1 MAFLATLTLGAC
13 GNDAAPDASAQSTLD
28 TGETSGTDPDEHHD
42 HEDHGEDDHSDDDHA
57 DHDDHDDH
65 DDDHKDHEDHE
76 DHAGHEGHEDDDHDD
91 HGAEDHEE
99 HDHDDHAHAEEGD
112 HSDHVELSQDAAAE
126 AGIRLSR
133 AARAP
138 LQQSL
143 SLPAE
148 LRFDADRVANVS
160 PQISGRII
168 RLTAT
173 EGDTVTRGATL
184 AILSSREL
192 ADLKAEYMTT
202 KTAEDLARQALER
215 EETLFSDRITSEA
228 DLQAARAALAAATAN
243 REGVENKLH
252 AVGVSHAELERL
264 SDAPDG
270 TLANVRLSAPIGGI
284 IARRTATLGATVSAD
299 DPAAP
304 ALFTIVDD
312 RVLWADIAVYK
323 QSTGSVQIGSTVVLK
338 SESGRALAEGEIAT
352 ILPAIDETSRT
363 ATARM
368 IVENPEARLRPG
380 QFVTAD
386 ISVGDGES
394 RLQVPS
400 GAIVE
405 VEGRTSIFVPTDDG
419 FEPSVVVPG
428 TEVGGYT
435 VILSGLSAGD
445 EFVSEGAFTLKAQ
458 LEKDAFG
465 DDHDH

>member
-1 MAFLATLTLGAC
+1 MTTRLYLLAAFIAALTLTAC
-13 GNDAAPDASAQSTLD
+13 GNEQPSPQTAIVAADA
-28 TGETSGTDPDEHHD
+28 HH
-42 HEDHGEDDHSDDDHA
+42 DDHA
-57 DHDDHDDH
+57 DHEEHD
-65 DDDHKDHEDHE
+65 DHEDHE
-76 DHAGHEGHEDDDHDD
+76 DEGE
-91 HGAEDHEE
+91 
-99 HDHDDHAHAEEGD
+99 
-112 HSDHVELSQDAAAE
+112 HSDHVELSRDAAAE
-126 AGIRLSR
+126 AGIRVSR

-138 LQQSL
+138 LQESL

-148 LRFDADRVANVS
+148 LRFDADRIAAVS

-173 EGDTVTRGATL
+173 EGDTVTSRATL
-184 AILSSREL
+184 AVLSSREL
-192 ADLKAEYMTT
+192 ADLKAEYLTAN
-202 KTAEDLARQALER
+202 TAEELARQALER

-228 DLQAARAALAAATAN
+228 DLQAARAALAAASAT

-252 AVGVSHAELERL
+252 AVGVSHGELERL
-264 SDAPDG
+264 SDAADG
-270 TLANVRLSAPIGGI
+270 TLANVRLSAPIGGV

-323 QSTGSVQIGSTVVLK
+323 QSTGSVQVGSLVVLK
-338 SESGRALAEGEIAT
+338 SESGTALAEGEIAT
-352 ILPAIDETSRT
+352 VLPAIDETSRT

-368 IVENPEARLRPG
+368 IVENPEGRLRPG

-405 VEGRTSIFVPTDDG
+405 VEGRTSVFVPTEDG

-428 TEVGGYT
+428 AEVGGQT

>member
-1 MAFLATLTLGAC
+1 MTPRYYLITIFLAALALAGC
-13 GNDAAPDASAQSTLD
+13 GNDAATDARTQSTVV
-28 TGETSGTDPDEHHD
+28 TGPNSSVNPDDHSGHD
-42 HEDHGEDDHSDDDHA
+42 HGAHEDGDDDHGE
-57 DHDDHDDH
+57 H
-65 DDDHKDHEDHE
+65 DDDHQDHEDHE
-76 DHAGHEGHEDDDHDD
+76 DHEGHEDDDHDD
-91 HGAEDHEE
+91 H
-99 HDHDDHAHAEEGD
+99 AHAEEGE
-112 HSDHVELSQDAAAE
+112 HSDHVELSRDAAAE
-126 AGIRLSR
+126 AGIRVSR
-133 AARAP
+133 AVRAP

-148 LRFDADRVANVS
+148 LRFDADRIATVS

-173 EGDTVTRGATL
+173 EGDTVTSGATL

-202 KTAEDLARQALER
+202 KTAEDLAGQALER

-228 DLQAARAALAAATAN
+228 DLQAARAALAAASAN

-270 TLANVRLSAPIGGI
+270 TLANVRLSAPIGGVT
-284 IARRTATLGATVSAD
+284 ARRTATLGATVSAD
-299 DPAAP
+299 DPAVP

-323 QSTGSVQIGSTVVLK
+323 QSTGSVQVGSTVVLK

-445 EFVSEGAFTLKAQ
+445 EYVSEGAFTLKAQ

>member
-1 MAFLATLTLGAC
+1 MTPRSYLITIFLAALALGGC
-13 GNDAAPDASAQSTLD
+13 GNDAATDARAQSTVV
-28 TGETSGTDPDEHHD
+28 TGPNSSVNP
-42 HEDHGEDDHSDDDHA
+42 DDHSGHDHDAHEDGDDDHG
-57 DHDDHDDH
+57 DH
-65 DDDHKDHEDHE
+65 DDDHQDHEE
-76 DHAGHEGHEDDDHDD
+76 HEGHEDDDHDD
-91 HGAEDHEE
+91 H
-99 HDHDDHAHAEEGD
+99 AHAEEGE
-112 HSDHVELSQDAAAE
+112 HNDHVELSRDAAAE
-126 AGIRLSR
+126 AGIRVSR
-133 AARAP
+133 AVRAP

-148 LRFDADRVANVS
+148 LRFDADRIANVS

-173 EGDTVTRGATL
+173 EGDTVTSGATL

-192 ADLKAEYMTT
+192 ADLKAEYMTAN
-202 KTAEDLARQALER
+202 TAEDLAGQALER

-228 DLQAARAALAAATAN
+228 DLQAARAALAAASAN

-252 AVGVSHAELERL
+252 AVGVSHEELERL

-270 TLANVRLSAPIGGI
+270 TLANVRLSAPIGGV

-400 GAIVE
+400 GA
-405 VEGRTSIFVPTDDG
+405 
-419 FEPSVVVPG
+419 
-428 TEVGGYT
+428 
-435 VILSGLSAGD
+435 
-445 EFVSEGAFTLKAQ
+445 
-458 LEKDAFG
+458 
-465 DDHDH
+465 

>member
-1 MAFLATLTLGAC
+1 MTTRLYVLAAFIGALTLTAC
-13 GNDAAPDASAQSTLD
+13 GTEQPAPQTGIDVADADQD
-28 TGETSGTDPDEHHD
+28 DND
-42 HEDHGEDDHSDDDHA
+42 HEDHD
-57 DHDDHDDH
+57 
-65 DDDHKDHEDHE
+65 DHEDHE
-76 DHAGHEGHEDDDHDD
+76 DRDHDTHAEDDHEDGDHDD
-91 HGAEDHEE
+91 HGHED
-99 HDHDDHAHAEEGD
+99 EGE
-112 HSDHVELSQDAAAE
+112 HSDHVELSRDAAAE
-126 AGIRLSR
+126 AGIRVSR
-133 AARAP
+133 AVRAP

-148 LRFDADRVANVS
+148 LRFDADRIAAVS

-168 RLTAT
+168 RLTAK
-173 EGDTVTRGATL
+173 EGDTVTSGATL
-184 AILSSREL
+184 GVLSSREL
-192 ADLKAEYMTT
+192 ADLKAEYLTAN
-202 KTAEDLARQALER
+202 TAEELARQALER

-228 DLQAARAALAAATAN
+228 DLQAARAALAAASAT

-252 AVGVSHAELERL
+252 AVGVSHGELERL
-264 SDAPDG
+264 SDAADG
-270 TLANVRLSAPIGGI
+270 TLANVRLSAPIGGV

-323 QSTGSVQIGSTVVLK
+323 QSTESVQVGSLVVLK
-338 SESGRALAEGEIAT
+338 SESGSSVAEGEIAT
-352 ILPAIDETSRT
+352 VLPAIDETSRT

-368 IVENPEARLRPG
+368 IVENPDGRLRPG

-386 ISVGDGES
+386 ISVGDGER

-405 VEGRTSIFVPTDDG
+405 VEGRTSVFVPTEDG

-428 TEVGGYT
+428 AEVGGQT

>member
-1 MAFLATLTLGAC
+1 MTTRLYLLAAFVAALTLTAC
-13 GNDAAPDASAQSTLD
+13 GTEQPGPQTGIDAAD
-28 TGETSGTDPDEHHD
+28 
-42 HEDHGEDDHSDDDHA
+42 A
-57 DHDDHDDH
+57 DHDDH
-65 DDDHKDHEDHE
+65 DHEDHE
-76 DHAGHEGHEDDDHDD
+76 DHEDRDHDTQAEDDHEDGDHDE
-91 HGAEDHEE
+91 HGPED
-99 HDHDDHAHAEEGD
+99 EGE
-112 HSDHVELSQDAAAE
+112 HSDHVELSRDAAAE

-138 LQQSL
+138 LQESL

-148 LRFDADRVANVS
+148 LRFDADRIAAVS
-160 PQISGRII
+160 PQISGRVI
-168 RLTAT
+168 RLTAK
-173 EGDTVTRGATL
+173 EGDTVASGATL
-184 AILSSREL
+184 AVLSSREL
-192 ADLKAEYMTT
+192 ADLKAEFLTAT
-202 KTAEDLARQALER
+202 TAEELARQALQR

-228 DLQAARAALAAATAN
+228 DLQAARAALAAASAN

-252 AVGVSHAELERL
+252 AVGVSHGELERL

-270 TLANVRLSAPIGGI
+270 TLANVRLSAPIGGV

-323 QSTGSVQIGSTVVLK
+323 QSTGSVQVGSTVVLK
-338 SESGRALAEGEIAT
+338 SESGTALAEGEIAT
-352 ILPAIDETSRT
+352 VLPAIDETSRT

-368 IVENPEARLRPG
+368 IVENPEGRLRPG

-386 ISVGDGES
+386 ISVGEGES

-405 VEGRTSIFVPTDDG
+405 VEGRTSVFVPTEDG

-428 TEVGGYT
+428 TEVGGQT

>member
-1 MAFLATLTLGAC
+1 MTTRFHVLAAFIAALTLTAC
-13 GNDAAPDASAQSTLD
+13 GNEQPSPQIAIDAADAQ
-28 TGETSGTDPDEHHD
+28 H
-42 HEDHGEDDHSDDDHA
+42 DDHA
-57 DHDDHDDH
+57 DHG
-65 DDDHKDHEDHE
+65 DHEDHE
-76 DHAGHEGHEDDDHDD
+76 GDDDHDHDNHADDDHEDGDHDD
-91 HGAEDHEE
+91 HGHED
-99 HDHDDHAHAEEGD
+99 EGE
-112 HSDHVELSQDAAAE
+112 HSDHVELSRDAAAE
-126 AGIRLSR
+126 AGIRVSR
-133 AARAP
+133 AVRAP

-148 LRFDADRVANVS
+148 LRFDADRIAAVS

-168 RLTAT
+168 RLTAK
-173 EGDTVTRGATL
+173 EGDTVTSGATL
-184 AILSSREL
+184 AVLSSREL
-192 ADLKAEYMTT
+192 ADLKAEYLTAN
-202 KTAEDLARQALER
+202 TAEELARQALER

-228 DLQAARAALAAATAN
+228 DLQAARAALAAASAT

-252 AVGVSHAELERL
+252 AVGVSHGELERL
-264 SDAPDG
+264 GDAADG
-270 TLANVRLSAPIGGI
+270 ALANVRLSAPIGGV

-323 QSTGSVQIGSTVVLK
+323 QSTGSVQVGFTVVLK
-338 SESGRALAEGEIAT
+338 SESGTALAKGEIAT
-352 ILPAIDETSRT
+352 VLPAIDETSRT

-368 IVENPEARLRPG
+368 IVENPDGRLRPG

-400 GAIVE
+400 SAIVE
-405 VEGRTSIFVPTDDG
+405 VEGRTSVFVPTEDG
-419 FEPSVVVPG
+419 FEPSAVVPG
-428 TEVGGYT
+428 AEVDGQT
-435 VILSGLSAGD
+435 VILSGLSPGD

>member
-1 MAFLATLTLGAC
+1 M
-13 GNDAAPDASAQSTLD
+13 S
-28 TGETSGTDPDEHHD
+28 
-42 HEDHGEDDHSDDDHA
+42 
-57 DHDDHDDH
+57 
-65 DDDHKDHEDHE
+65 
-76 DHAGHEGHEDDDHDD
+76 
-91 HGAEDHEE
+91 
-99 HDHDDHAHAEEGD
+99 
-112 HSDHVELSQDAAAE
+112 
-126 AGIRLSR
+126 
-133 AARAP
+133 
-138 LQQSL
+138 
-143 SLPAE
+143 
-148 LRFDADRVANVS
+148 
-160 PQISGRII
+160 
-168 RLTAT
+168 
-173 EGDTVTRGATL
+173 GATL

-192 ADLKAEYMTT
+192 ADLKAEYMTA
-202 KTAEDLARQALER
+202 KTAEDLAGQALER

-228 DLQAARAALAAATAN
+228 DLQAARAALAAASAN

-252 AVGVSHAELERL
+252 AVGVSHEELERL

-270 TLANVRLSAPIGGI
+270 TLANVRLSAPIGGV

-405 VEGRTSIFVPTDDG
+405 VEGRTSIFVPTEDG

>member
-1 MAFLATLTLGAC
+1 MTTRLYVLAAFAAALTLTAC
-13 GNDAAPDASAQSTLD
+13 GNEQPSPQTAIDAADAQ
-28 TGETSGTDPDEHHD
+28 
-42 HEDHGEDDHSDDDHA
+42 
-57 DHDDHDDH
+57 HDDHDDH
-65 DDDHKDHEDHE
+65 DDHEDHE
-76 DHAGHEGHEDDDHDD
+76 GDDNEDGDHDE
-91 HGAEDHEE
+91 HGHGD
-99 HDHDDHAHAEEGD
+99 EGE
-112 HSDHVELSQDAAAE
+112 HSDHVELSRDAAAE
-126 AGIRLSR
+126 AGIRVSR

-148 LRFDADRVANVS
+148 LRFDADRIAAVS

-168 RLTAT
+168 RLTAK
-173 EGDTVTRGATL
+173 EGDTVKSGATL
-184 AILSSREL
+184 AVLSSREL
-192 ADLKAEYMTT
+192 ADLKAEYLTAN
-202 KTAEDLARQALER
+202 TAEELARQALER

-228 DLQAARAALAAATAN
+228 DLQAARAAVAAASAN

-252 AVGVSHAELERL
+252 AVGVSHGELERL

-270 TLANVRLSAPIGGI
+270 TLANVRLSAPIGGV
-284 IARRTATLGATVSAD
+284 IARRTATLGASVSAD

-323 QSTGSVQIGSTVVLK
+323 QSTGSVQVGSMVVLK
-338 SESGRALAEGEIAT
+338 SESGTALLKGEIAT
-352 ILPAIDETSRT
+352 VLPAIDETSRT

-368 IVENPEARLRPG
+368 IVENPEGRLRPG

-400 GAIVE
+400 SAIVD
-405 VEGRTSIFVPTDDG
+405 VEGRTSVFVPTKDG

-428 TEVGGYT
+428 AEVDGQT
-435 VILSGLSAGD
+435 VILSGLSEGD
-445 EFVSEGAFTLKAQ
+445 EFVADGAFTLKAQ

>member
-1 MAFLATLTLGAC
+1 MTTRLYVLAAFAAALILTAC
-13 GNDAAPDASAQSTLD
+13 GNEQPSPQTAIDAADSQ
-28 TGETSGTDPDEHHD
+28 H
-42 HEDHGEDDHSDDDHA
+42 DDHA
-57 DHDDHDDH
+57 DH
-65 DDDHKDHEDHE
+65 EDHE
-76 DHAGHEGHEDDDHDD
+76 GDDN
-91 HGAEDHEE
+91 
-99 HDHDDHAHAEEGD
+99 HDHDDHADDDHEDGDHDEHGHEDEGE
-112 HSDHVELSQDAAAE
+112 HSDHVELSRDAAAE
-126 AGIRLSR
+126 AGIRVSR

-148 LRFDADRVANVS
+148 LRFDADRIAAVS

-168 RLTAT
+168 RLTAK
-173 EGDTVTRGATL
+173 EGDTVKSGATL
-184 AILSSREL
+184 AVLSSREL
-192 ADLKAEYMTT
+192 ADLKAEYLTAN
-202 KTAEDLARQALER
+202 TAEELARQALQR

-228 DLQAARAALAAATAN
+228 DLQAARAAVAAASAN

-252 AVGVSHAELERL
+252 AVGVSDGELERL

-270 TLANVRLSAPIGGI
+270 TLANVRLNAPIGGV

-312 RVLWADIAVYK
+312 SVLWADIAVYK
-323 QSTGSVQIGSTVVLK
+323 QSTGSVQIGATAILK
-338 SESGRALAEGEIAT
+338 SETGTVLTEGEIAT
-352 ILPAIDETSRT
+352 VLPTIDETSRT

-368 IVENPEARLRPG
+368 IVENSEGRLRPG

-386 ISVGDGES
+386 ISVGEGES

-400 GAIVE
+400 GAVVE
-405 VEGRTSIFVPTDDG
+405 VEGRTSVFVPTEDG
-419 FEPSVVVPG
+419 FEPRVVVAG
-428 TEVGGYT
+428 TEVDGRT

-445 EFVSEGAFTLKAQ
+445 EFVSDGAFTLKAQ